1 MRGWPDGKIDCSKKV
16 TPGMSQQTKYALKF
30 PKGNLPP
37 LKISI
42 QTSKESKTG
51 FKSTY
56 KGREIRMVKILAK
69 DDAKPNSV
77 SDIEEIVPWTQTVQ
91 AYPWTD
97 DESGEEKL
105 LILDDKTKCKMFEK
119 SEFMGGIGFIDRD
132 EIAPNRFS
140 GDHYFVKPQ
149 TDSKTKKAADSDVQI
164 YSLKFYLLNENNKMF
179 MTKFVSGDREKYAVM
194 YANGD
199 GIMMS
204 ILIHDN
210 YVRTAPSVSRIP
222 LPKAKERADKM
233 LAAFSLRR
241 FDPAITVDRFEDNIQ
256 KYIDQLKLVAKGG
269 KLPLR
274 PKLKSMIS
282 VAGADFFDA
291 LDAL

>member
-1 MRGWPDGKIDCSKKV
+1 
-16 TPGMSQQTKYALKF
+16 MSQQTKYTLKF
-30 PKGNLPP
+30 PTGNLPP
-37 LKISI
+37 LKITI
-42 QTSKESKTG
+42 QTGKESKTG

-56 KGREIRMVKILAK
+56 EGRQIRMVKILAK
-69 DDAKPNSV
+69 GDVKPNSV
-77 SDIEEIVPWTQTVQ
+77 SDIEKIVPWTQTVQ

-97 DESGEEKL
+97 DESGEERL

-119 SEFMGGIGFIDRD
+119 SEYMGGVGFIERD
-132 EIAPNRFS
+132 EVAPNRFS
-140 GDHYFVKPQ
+140 GDHYSVKPQ
-149 TDSKTKKAADSDVQI
+149 VDSKTKKSADGDVQI
-164 YSLKFYLLNENNKMF
+164 YSLMYFILKEHNKMF
-179 MTKFVSGDREKYAVM
+179 LTKFVSGDREKYAVM

-210 YVRTAPSVSRIP
+210 YLRTAPTVSRIP

-241 FDPAITVDRFEDNIQ
+241 FDPTVTVDRFEENIQ
-256 KYIDQLKLVAKGG
+256 KYIDELKLVAKGG

-274 PKLKSMIS
+274 PKLKGKIS
-282 VAGADFFDA
+282 VAGVEDFFDA